1 MYDAVHLF
9 ARALDELDRSQV
21 KQLSII
27 KANIATVKSKRRGR
41 TGLSKCRRN
50 ENLINKTP

>member
-21 KQLSII
+21 KQQSIV
-27 KANIATVKSKRRGR
+27 KAYRSAGCVGQSGNSK
-41 TGLSKCRRN
+41 KI
-50 ENLINKTP
+50 EK

>member
-21 KQLSII
+21 KQQPII
-27 KANIATVKSKRRGR
+27 KANLANS
-41 TGLSKCRRN
+41 
-50 ENLINKTP
+50 

>member
-21 KQLSII
+21 KQQSII
-27 KANIATVKSKRRGR
+27 ATGA
-41 TGLSKCRRN
+41 
-50 ENLINKTP
+50 EI

>member
-21 KQLSII
+21 THDADQNYSNSVQKRIKYLAWRALKEMSI
-27 KANIATVKSKRRGR
+27 
-41 TGLSKCRRN
+41 
-50 ENLINKTP
+50 

>member
-21 KQLSII
+21 KLQSII
-27 KANIATVKSKRRGR
+27 KANIAQSKVKG
-41 TGLSKCRRN
+41 GG
-50 ENLINKTP
+50 EQDNLNAEEMKI